1 VPHRMAEQ
9 EEMNELL
16 AEMRVLTPDD
26 PGFETRA
33 SASASSSTTPLRS

>member
-1 VPHRMAEQ
+1 MAEQ

-33 SASASSSTTPLRS
+33 SALCLEFATQTTPLRS